1 MPRYLDPKN
10 DLVFKRVFGEHS
22 DLLISFLN
30 ALLPLDQGQ
39 SIENIEY
46 LSPEQVPDNPMKRN
60 SIVDVKCIDN
70 HGRQFIV
77 EMQMIWTDSFRNRML
92 FNSAK
97 AYVRQL
103 DKGLSFGTLQPVYGL
118 GILNDIFDYD
128 TENFYHYF
136 QLLNSEN
143 VNEKL
148 TGIEV
153 ILIELP
159 KFKPEKWADRK
170 MAMLWLKFL
179 KEELADELFANA
191 EISKAL
197 TICEQ
202 GAFSDDELE
211 MYDKYWDII
220 RVENTLVEDALLKGK
235 KEGKEEVVINGIKI
249 GLSIEQIQLITGFD
263 KNRIIDILKQ
273 SDNQAN

>member
-30 ALLPLDQGQ
+30 ALLPLADGQ
-39 SIENIEY
+39 LIEHVEY
-46 LSPEQVPDNPMKRN
+46 LSSEQVPDNPMKRN

-77 EMQMIWTDSFRNRML
+77 EMQMIWTDSFKNRML

-103 DKGLSFGTLQPVYGL
+103 DKGVSFGALQPVYGL
-118 GILNDIFDYD
+118 GILNDTFDHD

-136 QLLNSEN
+136 QMLNGEN
-143 VNEKL
+143 ANEKL
-148 TGIEV
+148 TGIDV

-159 KFKPEKWADRK
+159 KFKPEKWSDRK
-170 MAMLWLKFL
+170 MAVLWLKFL
-179 KEELADELFANA
+179 KEEIADELFANT
-191 EISKAL
+191 EINKAL

-220 RVENTLVEDALLKGK
+220 RVENTLVEDALRKGK
-235 KEGKEEVVINGIKI
+235 KEGKEEVVLNGVKI

-263 KNRIIDILKQ
+263 KDRIIDIIKHA
-273 SDNQAN
+273 DD